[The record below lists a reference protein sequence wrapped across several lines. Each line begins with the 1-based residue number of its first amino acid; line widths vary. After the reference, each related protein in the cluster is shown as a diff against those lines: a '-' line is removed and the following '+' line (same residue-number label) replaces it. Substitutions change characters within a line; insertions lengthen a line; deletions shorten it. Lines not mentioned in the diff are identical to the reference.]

1 MFFRMGICG
10 ILDKT
15 AIYFGQKGSRVQMK
29 KRLSILWILLLAA
42 LTLCGCSNDN
52 HGLSKGNPTTIS
64 VWHYYNGHTAS
75 RFDELVTEFNNT
87 VGRENGV
94 IITAQSM
101 SSTTD
106 LENALW
112 NSASEKIGSAKMPNI
127 FQCYPD
133 TALSL
138 KSKITLVDFNEYI
151 TEDEKLTYVRQF
163 LDSGYIGQD
172 NAWEIFPVAKSTE
185 VLMLNKTDWD
195 KFARDTGADIYSLQ
209 TWEGLA
215 MTAQEYYEWS
225 EGKAF
230 FGRDS
235 FANYPILGSSQLGH
249 ELFNDS
255 SYPITLDFDQSV
267 MKKVWNHF
275 YVPYVNGY
283 YSQVGKSRCDDVRV
297 GEIIALVCSSS
308 NAAYFP
314 NEVVL
319 PDGTAYPIECMVL
332 PLPNFKDTAP
342 YAVLQGAGMAVTKS
356 TEAEE
361 YASVLFLK
369 WFTESEQNLKFSASS
384 GYMPVSL
391 EAVKTDVI
399 SAYLEEHSA
408 NAVIRD
414 AIMTSLTQMEKY
426 IMYAPTGFVGGSQAK
441 DVLERTM
448 PALAIADRSA
458 IENGAPPDEYL
469 SEEHFKEWYA
479 DTLSE
484 LKQYCN

>member
-1 MFFRMGICG
+1 MIY
-10 ILDKT
+10 LLQT
-15 AIYFGQKGSRVQMK
+15 AYLSVQKGSMAQMK
-29 KRLSILWILLLAA
+29 KQLSILWFLILTV
-42 LTLCGCSNDN
+42 LTLGGCSDEN
-52 HGLSKGNPTTIS
+52 HGLSKENPTTIS

-75 RFDELVTEFNNT
+75 QFDELVTEFNNT

-101 SSTTD
+101 SSTSD
-106 LENALW
+106 LEEALW
-112 NSASEKIGSAKMPNI
+112 NSATEKIGSSQMPNI

-138 KSKITLVDFNEYI
+138 ESRVELVDFNEYI

-163 LDSGYIGQD
+163 LDSGYIGSD
-172 NAWEIFPVAKSTE
+172 NAWKIFPVAKSTE

-195 KFARDTGADIYSLQ
+195 QFANETGADIDALL

-215 MTAQEYYEWS
+215 KTAQSYYEWS
-225 EGKAF
+225 GGKAF

-249 ELFNDS
+249 ELFDDS
-255 SYPITLDFDQSV
+255 GAVVTLDFDQTV
-267 MKKVWNHF
+267 MKKIWNNF
-275 YVPYVNGY
+275 YVPYINGY
-283 YSQVGKSRCDDVRV
+283 YSQIGKSRCDDVRI

-314 NEVVL
+314 NEVIL
-319 PDGTAYPIECMVL
+319 PDSTTYPIECMVL
-332 PLPNFKDTAP
+332 PLPNFKDTPP
-342 YAVLQGAGMAVTKS
+342 YAALQGAGMAVTKS

-369 WFTESEQNLKFSASS
+369 WFTESEQNLRFSISS

-391 EAVKTDVI
+391 EAAKADVM

-408 NAVIRD
+408 NTVIRD
-414 AIMTSLTQMEKY
+414 TLMTSLSQMEKY
-426 IMYAPTGFVGGSQAK
+426 IMYAPTGFCGGSQAK
-441 DVLERTM
+441 EVLDRTM
-448 PALAIADRSA
+448 PALAISDRAA
-458 IENGAPPDEYL
+458 IEDGASPDIYL
-469 SEEHFKEWYA
+469 SDAHFKRWYTA
-479 DTLSE
+479 TLSE